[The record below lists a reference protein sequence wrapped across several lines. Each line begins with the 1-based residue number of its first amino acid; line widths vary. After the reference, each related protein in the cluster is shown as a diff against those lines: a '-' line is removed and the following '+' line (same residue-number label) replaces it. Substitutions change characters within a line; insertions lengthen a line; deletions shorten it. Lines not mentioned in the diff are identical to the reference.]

1 MRSKAGFTADSDW
14 QFHLSSSSQKRLA
27 QSRAIS
33 VPVVNGSHE
42 SSSLVPRSTWIS
54 AHRRGG
60 GQISK
65 NPPSP
70 PMVMAESHAGSWET
84 VPGFPRQGVLR
95 QVKLDPR
102 LLVNVQGRALDK
114 VERFAGTSDF
124 QLVQEISI
132 CVPGGENRRVRVLI
146 DTGASVNLIRRG
158 LFREED
164 FRPAKNPVQLSTA
177 NGQHLGGGQSTIKL
191 RMTFGQDNGR
201 CVQPWR
207 VWGEFYE
214 ADTKADMIISYP
226 WLGEHRL
233 AVIPEFG
240 CLALRTSGF
249 RFLPI
254 HSCPDF
260 DKGAGEEECKKLRL
274 GGVPGL
280 DVPPLQKRSGVHKG
294 WS

>member
-1 MRSKAGFTADSDW
+1 MDFSTPEGGEQPLKKITPPPPTVAADSHSD
-14 QFHLSSSSQKRLA
+14 
-27 QSRAIS
+27 
-33 VPVVNGSHE
+33 
-42 SSSLVPRSTWIS
+42 
-54 AHRRGG
+54 
-60 GQISK
+60 
-65 NPPSP
+65 
-70 PMVMAESHAGSWET
+70 SWET
-84 VPGFPRQGVLR
+84 VPGLQRQEVLR
-95 QVKLDPR
+95 QVRLAPR

-114 VERFAGTSDF
+114 VERFAGSSDF

-132 CVPGGENRRVRVLI
+132 CVPGGENRRIRVLI

-158 LFREED
+158 LFREDD

-249 RFLPI
+249 SFFA
-254 HSCPDF
+254 HSQFP
-260 DKGAGEEECKKLRL
+260 
-274 GGVPGL
+274 
-280 DVPPLQKRSGVHKG
+280 RS
-294 WS
+294 